1 MTDRTT
7 PADAPASAPTDRRG
21 VVVELPDGRRR
32 LEFRRSWPDG
42 PDDVW
47 AALTEP
53 DRLVR
58 WFGTFD
64 GERAPG
70 GRGTLTMTHEAE
82 PVGEAVRIAECDPPR
97 RLVVEWIDQA
107 DWRVELALAV
117 VSGRTTLHFV
127 QVFAAGT
134 DVVDFALGW
143 HWYLDKFDAEV
154 GGRPVPADWDAFL
167 AATGPDYGRAPEA

>member
-7 PADAPASAPTDRRG
+7 PADPPTHRSG
-21 VVVELPDGRRR
+21 VVTELPDGRRR

-53 DRLVR
+53 DRLAR
-58 WFGTFD
+58 WFGTYE
-64 GERAPG
+64 GERTPG

-82 PVGEAVRIAECDPPR
+82 PAGEEVRIAECDPPR
-97 RLVVEWIDQA
+97 RLVVEWVDQA
-107 DWRVELALAV
+107 DWRVELVLTV
-117 VSGRTTLHFV
+117 ESGRTTLHVV

-134 DVVDFALGW
+134 DVVDVALGW
-143 HWYLDKFDAEV
+143 HWYLDMFDAEV
-154 GGRPVPADWDAFL
+154 GGRPAPADWDSFL